1 MKSKIVTGLV
11 VLFLCVGAT
20 AVYGEAASLIGA
32 RVSGLFS
39 VEVNGKMIS
48 DAIVVNGS
56 TYVPVR
62 SLTEAAGFDLSVTGK
77 KVVIK
82 TDEDIKME
90 GRINELKSN
99 LEGLNSEKQITQ
111 TSIDDT
117 NKKIQQL
124 MENPLY
130 DELSVDRKSS
140 DAYKSLSAELAKY
153 QAQLAETQAKID
165 AANAEIAELQAQIDA
180 NK

>member
-1 MKSKIVTGLV
+1 M
-11 VLFLCVGAT
+11 
-20 AVYGEAASLIGA
+20 
-32 RVSGLFS
+32 
-39 VEVNGKMIS
+39 
-48 DAIVVNGS
+48 
-56 TYVPVR
+56 
-62 SLTEAAGFDLSVTGK
+62 TEAAGLDLSVTGK

-82 TDEDIKME
+82 TDADIKTE
-90 GRINELKSN
+90 GRINELKSK

-111 TSIDDT
+111 SSIDDT

-130 DELSVDRKSS
+130 DELNVDRKSS
-140 DAYKSLSAELAKY
+140 DAYKSLSADLEKY

-165 AANAEIAELQAQIDA
+165 AANAEIAVLQAQIDA